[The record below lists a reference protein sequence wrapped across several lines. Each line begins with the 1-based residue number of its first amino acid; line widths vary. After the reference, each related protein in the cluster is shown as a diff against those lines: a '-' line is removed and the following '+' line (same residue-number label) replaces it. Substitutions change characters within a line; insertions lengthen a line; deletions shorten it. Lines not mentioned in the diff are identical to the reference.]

1 LICEGRSH
9 ERRQKL
15 VENDPLIVPSQLPGG
30 LVKDLTAGYSGQPS
44 LIDERIMCFQHGE
57 MQLRDEHVRV
67 IARVAY
73 DGGTLCVP
81 LYVSPV
87 QSKQELRRIVA
98 LVEEWMAGRS
108 VSVQRFEVEFRTPS
122 IV

>member
-1 LICEGRSH
+1 
-9 ERRQKL
+9 
-15 VENDPLIVPSQLPGG
+15 
-30 LVKDLTAGYSGQPS
+30 
-44 LIDERIMCFQHGE
+44 M
-57 MQLRDEHVRV
+57 RV

-73 DGGTLCVP
+73 NRGTLCVS

-87 QSKQELRRIVA
+87 RTKQELRRIVA

-108 VSVQRFEVEFRTPS
+108 VAVQSFEVEFRTAG